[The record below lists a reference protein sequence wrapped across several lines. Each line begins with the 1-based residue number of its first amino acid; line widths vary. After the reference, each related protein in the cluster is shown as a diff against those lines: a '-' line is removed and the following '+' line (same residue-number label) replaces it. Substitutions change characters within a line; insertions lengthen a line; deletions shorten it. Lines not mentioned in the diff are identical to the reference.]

1 MHLGLP
7 ALFTSQPAG
16 TEGDFGSD
24 PPAPKPAVVCGVF
37 EPPALLLSAI
47 VTFTA
52 LKPGIVFSTLARG
65 PIVVADIGSPKK
77 AIQSQLGLEWN
88 SPPEI
93 LQQRRRL
100 DSNKGLY
107 GHALII
113 GGSLGK
119 SGAPRMA
126 SLAALR
132 SGAGLVTCAIPK
144 SILPIV
150 AEVTPELM
158 TEPLDENAAGALSH
172 RALEDNET
180 KVLLERKSVV
190 GIGPGAIPV
199 GD

>member
-1 MHLGLP
+1 MVSLDIPSGADADSFAVH
-7 ALFTSQPAG
+7 QPNACR
-16 TEGDFGSD
+16 S
-24 PPAPKPAVVCGVF
+24 
-37 EPPALLLSAI
+37 SAI

-77 AIQSQLGLEWN
+77 AIQSQLDLEWN
-88 SPPEI
+88 SPPKI

-150 AEVTPELM
+150 AEATPELM

-180 KVLLERKSVV
+180 
-190 GIGPGAIPV
+190 
-199 GD
+199 

>member
-1 MHLGLP
+1 PTWLISPQELANVNHLFSEADLIVDAIFGTGFRPPLP
-7 ALFTSQPAG
+7 PLAAKAITLIGESSTPVVSVDIPSGADADSFAVHQPNACR
-16 TEGDFGSD
+16 S
-24 PPAPKPAVVCGVF
+24 
-37 EPPALLLSAI
+37 SAI

-52 LKPGIVFSTLARG
+52 LKPGIVFSTLTRG

-144 SILPIV
+144 
-150 AEVTPELM
+150 
-158 TEPLDENAAGALSH
+158 
-172 RALEDNET
+172 
-180 KVLLERKSVV
+180 
-190 GIGPGAIPV
+190 
-199 GD
+199 